1 MSGPQF
7 IYHMHR
13 LSKIVPPKREILKN
27 INLSFYP
34 GAKIGVV
41 GTNGSG
47 KSSLLRI
54 MAGVDTDFL
63 GEAWAAKGIRIGY
76 LPQEPELDESLNVR
90 VEARLP
96 KKWRCVIPRSMGN
109 SGLNHSLSVSVASS
123 ESTL

>member
-41 GTNGSG
+41 GSNGSG
-47 KSSLLRI
+47 KSSLLKI
-54 MAGVDTDFL
+54 MAGLDTDFL
-63 GEAWAAKGIRIGY
+63 GEAWAAKGTRIGY
-76 LPQEPELDESLNVR
+76 LAPFAAMSNSPS
-90 VEARLP
+90 P
-96 KKWRCVIPRSMGN
+96 KRATCSP
-109 SGLNHSLSVSVASS
+109 ASRK
-123 ESTL
+123 